1 MGAGVPF
8 QLHPQKQAIR
18 SELVI
23 SPDSARTLADA
34 FNNPLVTTVGTLSTI
49 AAFLAAFFAYLA
61 LRQNKKTQQQLLV
74 QSVYEQFLNIN
85 RDFASKRTG
94 KGKKVT
100 TLNQHEKELLAN
112 FFERV
117 ATLIKQKQIPFGEIE
132 NYKTEFVN
140 HHKSFVVGYRNAYG
154 KKFYENIEWLME
166 KLK

>member
-8 QLHPQKQAIR
+8 QLHPQRQALR
-18 SELVI
+18 SEFVI

-34 FNNPLVTTVGTLSTI
+34 FDDPLVTTVGTLSTI

-94 KGKKVT
+94 KGEKIT

-112 FFERV
+112 FFERL
-117 ATLIKQKQIPFGEIE
+117 ATLIKQRQIPFEEIE
-132 NYKTEFVN
+132 NYKTEFVS
-140 HHKSFVVGYRNAYG
+140 HHKNFVESYRKTYG
-154 KKFYENIEWLME
+154 KKFYENIDWLVG

>member
-8 QLHPQKQAIR
+8 QLHPQRQVTR

-34 FNNPLVTTVGTLSTI
+34 FSNPLVTTIGTLSTV

-74 QSVYEQFLNIN
+74 QSIYEQFLDIN
-85 RDFASKRTG
+85 RDFASRRSGSSKTIP
-94 KGKKVT
+94 
-100 TLNQHEKELLAN
+100 LNQHEKELLAN

-117 ATLIKQKQIPFGEIE
+117 TTLIRQKQIPFNEIE

-140 HHKSFVVGYRNAYG
+140 HYKSFVIGYRKANG
-154 KKFYENIEWLME
+154 KQFYENMEWMVG